1 MKDYFTLPQR
11 GGKMDPDELEQWLA
25 AFHSDDNRSHMVFP
39 GVAPVH
45 RNPKNHKRIMKFT
58 KSLAL
63 ATGAL
68 LIIAS
73 SCSTGAREEDGWREL
88 LAESDRLAS
97 GQQWEPATEYAIKAL
112 NASDSDGGK
121 SLVLSRLAALDILT
135 WRDTQGWEHALEAE
149 RLARGDGA
157 DSLIAIALL
166 QKGRLQLCGAITE
179 GEAQDEEALATLQE
193 ALSLSSGSP
202 GLQADILLQI
212 SQAYIGLN
220 RFSDPIDPVL
230 YAEAGRAIEQA
241 VAVSQDPAFP
251 SRALPYWMRWYRQG
265 GAWQDGIACC
275 REVLEGLGKDEYL
288 MQSQCWNNL
297 VMLYAQAGDVEN
309 TAAAHQQYVYAM
321 EYYMQQKADARLQ
334 EMETRYETSLKEA
347 KLVRLRG
354 WLAVLLLLAVTFAVI
369 ITLSMVYI
377 RSIVASDRKKE
388 QLLRLI
394 SKDLASPQSGGGGSL
409 RQMPSMHDEAAIR
422 VRCEELL
429 GEEDGDVAADIAS
442 YIVSLSEERDR
453 EVKKLGI
460 TARELEV
467 IRLSHEGLS
476 NAEIAEKLF
485 VSVFTVKS
493 HKQNIYSKM
502 NVRNNAGMLRVAGQL
517 GII

>member
-1 MKDYFTLPQR
+1 
-11 GGKMDPDELEQWLA
+11 
-25 AFHSDDNRSHMVFP
+25 
-39 GVAPVH
+39 
-45 RNPKNHKRIMKFT
+45 MKFR

-63 ATGAL
+63 AGWAL
-68 LIIAS
+68 LVIVS
-73 SCSTGAREEDGWREL
+73 SCSSGAREEEGWREL
-88 LAESDRLAS
+88 LAQSDRLAS
-97 GQQWEPATEYAIKAL
+97 MQQWEPATEYAIKAL
-112 NASDSDGGK
+112 NASDTDGGK

-149 RLARGDGA
+149 RLAREDGA

-179 GEAQDEEALATLQE
+179 GEAQDAEALATLQE

-202 GLQADILLQI
+202 GLQADILLQL

-220 RFSDPIDPVL
+220 RFSNPIDPGL

-241 VAVSQDPAFP
+241 VATSQDPAFP
-251 SRALPYWMRWYRQG
+251 SKALPYWMRWYRQG
-265 GAWQDGIACC
+265 GAWQEGIACC

-309 TAAAHQQYVYAM
+309 AAAAHQQYVYAM

-347 KLVRLRG
+347 KLARLRG
-354 WLAVLLLLAVTFAVI
+354 WLAVLLLLAVTFVAI
-369 ITLSMVYI
+369 IILSMFYA
-377 RSIVASDRKKE
+377 RNIVASDRKKE

-394 SKDLASPQSGGGGSL
+394 SKDLSSPQFNRKVSESL
-409 RQMPSMHDEAAIR
+409 SELSSLHDKEAIR
-422 VRCEELL
+422 ARCEALL
-429 GEEDGDVAADIAS
+429 GQEEGYVAEDIAS
-442 YIVSLSEERDR
+442 YIINLSEERSR
-453 EVKKLGI
+453 EVSKLGL

-467 IRLSHEGLS
+467 IRLSSEGLS
-476 NAEIAEKLF
+476 NSGIAERLH
-485 VSVFTVKS
+485 VSVYTVKN
-493 HKQNIYSKM
+493 HKQNIYQKM
-502 NVRNNAGMLRVAGQL
+502 DVRSNAEMLKAANQL
-517 GII
+517 GIS